1 MPQLTR
7 LSAAKARARLKRA
20 GCTAKV
26 KGRGGR
32 HVRKQSARPGR
43 RLKLG
48 ARVTV
53 TLGL

>member
-1 MPQLTR
+1 VPQLTR

-26 KGRGGR
+26 KGRGR